1 MSMAGAG
8 ALFITCEVPVGL
20 PDNSFVIRDIGGAE
34 GRKSVTNDAEE
45 VTAQLLRIARQ
56 MGDAVSPNQPPMY
69 YYDSDGSLAQL
80 EHDGTRFIGFQNVR
94 GRQP

>member
-1 MSMAGAG
+1 MSRAG
-8 ALFITCEVPVGL
+8 ALFIACEVPAGL
-20 PDNSFVIRDIGGAE
+20 PDNSFVIRDIGSSE

-45 VTAQLLRIARQ
+45 VTAQLLRIAKQ
-56 MGDAVSPNQPPMY
+56 MRDAVAPNQPPMY

-80 EHDGTRFIGFQNVR
+80 EHDGTRFTGFQNVR